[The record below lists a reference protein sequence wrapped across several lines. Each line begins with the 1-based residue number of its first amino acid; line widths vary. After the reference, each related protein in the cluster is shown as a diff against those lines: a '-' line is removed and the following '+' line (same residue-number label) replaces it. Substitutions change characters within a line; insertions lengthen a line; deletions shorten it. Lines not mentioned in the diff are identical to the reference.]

1 MDVEGFGAATP
12 LVHPV
17 VCEVL
22 EGPCRLLSVG
32 RLHVGVVREV
42 VARVEDA

>member
-1 MDVEGFGAATP
+1 MDVEGIGAVTS

-22 EGPCRLLSVG
+22 EGPCRLLFVA
-32 RLHVGVVREV
+32 RLHVGAVREV
-42 VARVEDA
+42 VARFEDA